1 MSIEKLK
8 ADVQQALH
16 HRDQHLLRDAEVR
29 KRTNIGKTKRRA
41 LILAGL
47 FPAPIKLL
55 NEHQLPGRTSFWLAS
70 EIDEWLDKQV
80 AVHRANLAE
89 IANHGLNGWLN
100 QAVKEAAGARHA

>member
-1 MSIEKLK
+1 MSINKLK
-8 ADVQQALH
+8 ADVTQALN

-55 NEHQLPGRTSFWLAS
+55 NEHQLPGRTSYWLSS
-70 EIDEWLDKQV
+70 EIEKWVDKQV
-80 AVHRANLAE
+80 AVHRANLVE
-89 IANHGLNGWLN
+89 IANHSLNGWLN
-100 QAVKEAAGARHA
+100 KPATETEGARRA